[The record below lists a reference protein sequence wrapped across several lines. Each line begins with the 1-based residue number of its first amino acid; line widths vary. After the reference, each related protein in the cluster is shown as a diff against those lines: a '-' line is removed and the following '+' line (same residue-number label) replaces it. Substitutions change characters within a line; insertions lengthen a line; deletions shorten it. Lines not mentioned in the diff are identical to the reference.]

1 MVDAE
6 TVRTIIKGPS
16 GLERNMPAIRCV
28 VRLTH
33 PAARHVYA
41 RTYEIGNRALY
52 QLETMSRPP
61 KAAVPA
67 ARLERDIDERLA
79 GLGRDLEEA
88 IQGARRRLAEN
99 GIAWNDKPL
108 GDVAI
113 EALMS
118 ARRSAVTLG
127 LFERFDTLVGVL
139 EMAQHVRAMSQKD
152 GRAEMY
158 RWQRRLIRTV
168 LVMAGTI
175 HKEADVLLKREK
187 AGARPRRT
195 PRSRKQPRLS
205 GAIRPRQGRRARYSK
220 GRLSCHS
227 RSI

>member
-1 MVDAE
+1 MVE
-6 TVRTIIKGPS
+6 TVRTNTEQPS
-16 GLERNMPAIRCV
+16 GPGRNIPAMRCA

-61 KAAVPA
+61 KAAVSA
-67 ARLERDIDERLA
+67 ARLERDIDERFA

-99 GIAWNDKPL
+99 GIAWDDKPSE
-108 GDVAI
+108 GVAI

-127 LFERFDTLVGVL
+127 LLERFDALAGAV
-139 EMAQHVRAMSQKD
+139 EMAQHVRMMSQKD
-152 GRAEMY
+152 ARAEIY
-158 RWQRRLIRTV
+158 RWQRRLTRAILAV
-168 LVMAGTI
+168 AGTI
-175 HKEADVLLKREK
+175 HKEADAWLRRKNGR
-187 AGARPRRT
+187 ARPS
-195 PRSRKQPRLS
+195 RSRR
-205 GAIRPRQGRRARYSK
+205 
-220 GRLSCHS
+220 
-227 RSI
+227 